1 MVAFN
6 WSHARAGRAE
16 TQLELCQAGPL
27 SQARGWYNVEDQ
39 GEATNRLQTVLC
51 FMSAGRWSPIPP
63 PSPPERE
70 RTTNRLFV
78 SNIETFSVM
87 RMTCFQIK
95 TVKRRVFCW
104 WNNVVNI
111 METIRHRV
119 IPRQVE

>member
-16 TQLELCQAGPL
+16 TQLELCQAG
-27 SQARGWYNVEDQ
+27 RGKSRERQQTDSKLFSVLCQQ
-39 GEATNRLQTVLC
+39 GGGVPSLLPHLQT
-51 FMSAGRWSPIPP
+51 
-63 PSPPERE
+63 RE
-70 RTTNRLFV
+70 RTTNMLFV

-95 TVKRRVFCW
+95 MVKRRVFCW